1 MITRTLRKSTG
12 LGAQDLVRAR
22 KDYDLREIVNLE
34 NIIYHYYYYYYCKRK
49 IA

>member
-34 NIIYHYYYYYYCKRK
+34 IYYFLLLLL
-49 IA
+49 